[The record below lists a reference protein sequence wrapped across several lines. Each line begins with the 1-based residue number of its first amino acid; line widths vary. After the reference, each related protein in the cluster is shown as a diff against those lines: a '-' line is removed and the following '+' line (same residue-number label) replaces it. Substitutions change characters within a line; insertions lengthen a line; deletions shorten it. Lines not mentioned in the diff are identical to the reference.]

1 MATETVVIQVIIF
14 LLGLWGLY
22 SLYQYLSTSAPPT
35 VTLLS
40 GTQPGN
46 PQTAPPVIRSD
57 NLPPLYQGGEFS
69 VSTWIYVNNWSVNQ
83 NKNKSI
89 LRIGG
94 NSFDTLRIYLGSSTP
109 TLMVRVNNGDD
120 KHDLRADDKT
130 FTDLQTGASA
140 FESTRIC
147 DIPSIE
153 MQRWVHIC
161 VVVNGMTCDV
171 YLDGKLTRS
180 CILPSYFLVD
190 KNYAAY
196 LLDDGQGG
204 VGGFGG
210 SITTTTMYGY
220 ALSPDVIY
228 TNYLGG
234 PNQITSFWQYLASFF
249 APSK

>member
-1 MATETVVIQVIIF
+1 MVIQIIF
-14 LLGLWGLY
+14 VLLGFWGLY
-22 SLYQYLSTSAPPT
+22 ALYQYLSTGPAPS

-40 GTQPGN
+40 GSQPGN
-46 PQTAPPVIRSD
+46 PQTMPPIVRSD
-57 NLPPLYQGGEFS
+57 MLPPLYQGGEFS
-69 VSTWIYVNNWSVNQ
+69 ISTWIYVNNWSVNQ

-94 NSFDTLRIYLGSSTP
+94 NSFDTIRIYLGATIP
-109 TLMVRVNNGDD
+109 QLMVRVNSGHRDD
-120 KHDLRADDKT
+120 LKTDDKT
-130 FTDLQTGASA
+130 FGELRHGGHLL
-140 FESTRIC
+140 ESTSLC
-147 DIPSIE
+147 DIPNID

-171 YLDGKLTRS
+171 YIDGKLIRS
-180 CILPSYFLVD
+180 CVLPSYFIVD

-196 LLDDGQGG
+196 LLDDGKGSA
-204 VGGFGG
+204 GGFGG

-234 PNQITSFWQYLASFF
+234 PNQITSFGQYVGSFF
-249 APSK
+249 ASSK